1 MKGNEIMKTRNIAFT
16 TILLLL
22 SCFALS
28 PVTRA
33 DPPLPFHALL
43 TPPPEPDR
51 IIGTLQTL
59 LTSVIGNR
67 DIFQLSGQ
75 VRLTPPPEPD
85 MPYTFGEIV
94 RYDGAVVTGIGNPD
108 IRGNETFFIIYA
120 TISAEVATQ
129 MRQAPTAFAARFY
142 TDAGLVAEG
151 TLQFGHAFN
160 TR

>member
-22 SCFALS
+22 SCFTLS
-28 PVTRA
+28 PVVRA

-43 TPPPEPDR
+43 QPPPEPDR
-51 IIGTLQTL
+51 ITGTLETL
-59 LTSVIGNR
+59 LTSVIGNP

-75 VRLTPPPEPD
+75 VRLQPPPDPD

-94 RYDGAVVTGIGNPD
+94 RYDGAVVTAIGNPD
-108 IRGNETFFIIYA
+108 VRGNETFFIIYA
-120 TISAEVATQ
+120 LVSAELAAE
-129 MRQAPTAFAARFY
+129 MRQTPTAFIARFY
-142 TDAGLVAEG
+142 TDAGLAAEG